1 MKAISFEEVQKLL
14 ELKATELELDELVFN
29 STITYIENEL
39 GYKLEDKNYNE
50 IQTIKNMEA
59 YLSQNQITEM
69 INIIDM
75 NTKERIP
82 NCVIDGQRIIFL
94 HHQYEGHVAFF
105 NYNAGFT
112 PETLQI
118 NYTSIKILKKF
129 NLFRNH
135 FCHLRLDI
143 CFLEGSQETGD
154 CKNPSKFHGLKKR

>member
-1 MKAISFEEVQKLL
+1 MKAISFEEVQKIL
-14 ELKATELELDELVFN
+14 ELKATEIELDELVFN
-29 STITYIENEL
+29 STLTEVENEL
-39 GYKLEDKNYNE
+39 GYKLEDRNFNE

-59 YLSQNQITEM
+59 YLDQKNITEM

-112 PETLQI
+112 SETLPADLKEAIIKLFLIKKKEFIKQRNNEDLGNEVI
-118 NYTSIKILKKF
+118 PASIQKVMNIYRRKTL
-129 NLFRNH
+129 
-135 FCHLRLDI
+135 
-143 CFLEGSQETGD
+143 
-154 CKNPSKFHGLKKR
+154 

>member
-14 ELKATELELDELVFN
+14 ELKATEIELDELVFN

-59 YLSQNQITEM
+59 YLNHKQITEM

-112 PETLQI
+112 PETLPADLKEAIIKLFLIKKKEIMLEANNPETDNNIEIPKSITRVI
-118 NYTSIKILKKF
+118 NIYRRKTL
-129 NLFRNH
+129 
-135 FCHLRLDI
+135 
-143 CFLEGSQETGD
+143 
-154 CKNPSKFHGLKKR
+154 

>member
-14 ELKATELELDELVFN
+14 ELKATEIELDELVFN

-94 HHQYEGHVAFF
+94 HHKYEGHVAFF
-105 NYNAGFT
+105 NYNAGFM
-112 PETLQI
+112 PETLPADLKEAIIKLFLIKKKEIMLEANNSETDNNIEIPKSITRVI
-118 NYTSIKILKKF
+118 NIYRRKTL
-129 NLFRNH
+129 
-135 FCHLRLDI
+135 
-143 CFLEGSQETGD
+143 
-154 CKNPSKFHGLKKR
+154 

>member
-14 ELKATELELDELVFN
+14 ELKATEIELNELVFN

-39 GYKLEDKNYNE
+39 GYKLEDRNYNE

-59 YLSQNQITEM
+59 YLNQNQITEM

-112 PETLQI
+112 PETLPADLKEAI
-118 NYTSIKILKKF
+118 IKLFILKKKEMM
-129 NLFRNH
+129 
-135 FCHLRLDI
+135 
-143 CFLEGSQETGD
+143 LEANNCETD
-154 CKNPSKFHGLKKR
+154 NNFEIPKSITRVINTYRRKTL

>member
-14 ELKATELELDELVFN
+14 ELKATEIELDELVFN

-59 YLSQNQITEM
+59 YLNQNQITEM

-112 PETLQI
+112 PETLPADLKEAIIKLFLIKKKEIMLEANNSETDNNIEIPKSITRVI
-118 NYTSIKILKKF
+118 NIY
-129 NLFRNH
+129 
-135 FCHLRLDI
+135 
-143 CFLEGSQETGD
+143 
-154 CKNPSKFHGLKKR
+154 KRKTL

>member
-14 ELKATELELDELVFN
+14 ELKATEIELDELVFN

-39 GYKLEDKNYNE
+39 GYKLEDRNYNE

-59 YLSQNQITEM
+59 YLNQKEITEM

-112 PETLQI
+112 SETLPADLKEAIIKLFLIKKKEIMLEANNPETDNNIEIPKSITRVI
-118 NYTSIKILKKF
+118 NIYRRKTL
-129 NLFRNH
+129 
-135 FCHLRLDI
+135 
-143 CFLEGSQETGD
+143 
-154 CKNPSKFHGLKKR
+154 

>member
-14 ELKATELELDELVFN
+14 ELKATEIELDELVFN

-112 PETLQI
+112 PETLPADLKEAIIKLFLIKKKEIMLEANNPETDNNIEIPKSITRVI
-118 NYTSIKILKKF
+118 NIYRRKTL
-129 NLFRNH
+129 
-135 FCHLRLDI
+135 
-143 CFLEGSQETGD
+143 
-154 CKNPSKFHGLKKR
+154 

>member
-1 MKAISFEEVQKLL
+1 MKAISFEEMQKLL
-14 ELKATELELDELVFN
+14 ELKATEIELDELVFN

-39 GYKLEDKNYNE
+39 GYKLEDRNYNE

-59 YLSQNQITEM
+59 YLSQKQITEM

-112 PETLQI
+112 PETLPADLKEAIIKLFLIKKKEIMLEANNSETDNNIEIPKSITRVI
-118 NYTSIKILKKF
+118 NIYRRKTL
-129 NLFRNH
+129 
-135 FCHLRLDI
+135 
-143 CFLEGSQETGD
+143 
-154 CKNPSKFHGLKKR
+154 